1 MYDVTSRNMLDF
13 FILLISKHRLDMLA
27 DGGSSDGSD
36 ARGIEGSWKTWDEL
50 LLAREPAPCSV
61 CHQDQ
66 TCQHPYLRLCL
77 WGEVLCCGEVG
88 REPLFGVFGF
98 EGDLAEELGGAMYD
112 MLGSIQQ
119 WIEILLFDIKL
130 DRLCCCCHAISWA
143 LLIIGVVS
151 FVVFSQGQCEVL
163 ECSGLSPCWR
173 SFCNAEGCQS
183 QTERSLQIYIL
194 GVCFLNIRL
203 QDVWV
208 LEVMYEIAK
217 V

>member
-1 MYDVTSRNMLDF
+1 
-13 FILLISKHRLDMLA
+13 
-27 DGGSSDGSD
+27 
-36 ARGIEGSWKTWDEL
+36 
-50 LLAREPAPCSV
+50 
-61 CHQDQ
+61 
-66 TCQHPYLRLCL
+66 
-77 WGEVLCCGEVG
+77 VG

-98 EGDLAEELGGAMYD
+98 EGDLAEELGGAMDD
-112 MLGSIQQ
+112 MLGSTQQ